1 MHPDTLQLIAAER
14 LADLR
19 RSGRPVVKPSQ
30 PAERPR
36 RTAGRLLRLRLQA
49 SGFTRA
55 AAR

>member
-19 RSGRPVVKPSQ
+19 RSGRPLVKPSQ

-36 RTAGRLLRLRLQA
+36 RLARRLLRLQA